1 VSARLGRWAAL
12 TAALVVLTPRAAAAH
27 GGVYAGAD
35 NVATVLAAA
44 DLGVVAW
51 FLRLRK
57 RARRGA
63 GGWAARRWVLLPVA
77 VVLPV
82 AAATTT
88 SWVPKNVPSRT
99 RPSTVARLG
108 IVSPTPG
115 QVVGRSFTVQLDLR
129 GGRIVPLTTLRNRPN
144 SGHVHV
150 YVDGRLFAMA
160 SGLRQD
166 VQDLSP
172 GRHLLRAEFVAA
184 DHGPFKPP
192 VVAEVDVEVRA

>member
-1 VSARLGRWAAL
+1 
-12 TAALVVLTPRAAAAH
+12 
-27 GGVYAGAD
+27 
-35 NVATVLAAA
+35 VLAAA
-44 DLGVVAW
+44 DLAVVAW

-57 RARRGA
+57 RARQGA
-63 GGWAARRWVLLPVA
+63 GGWAARRWLLVPVA
-77 VVLPV
+77 VALPV

-99 RPSTVARLG
+99 RPSTIARLG
-108 IVSPTPG
+108 IVSPTAG
-115 QVVGRSFTVQLDLR
+115 EVVGRSFTVQLDLR

-144 SGHVHV
+144 EGHVHV

-172 GRHLLRAEFVAA
+172 GRHLVRAEFVAA

-192 VVAEVDVEVRA
+192 VAAEVVVEVRV